1 MSDPINPIPPKRPII
16 LIVDDDRNTREGL
29 QRALQRR
36 YVVRLAEDATRAL
49 EQLADSEVDVLLSD
63 MRMPGMDGLGLL
75 RRVQAQHPS
84 TVCILL
90 TAYGSVETAVEAM
103 KQGAYD
109 FLTKPVNLDH
119 LEMLIERALHSR
131 DMESRNRD
139 LQAQLDRKYGMEN
152 IVGDSPSMQQV
163 FDIVRQAAPSNATVL
178 IQGPSGTGK
187 ELVANAIHRLSYRA
201 KGPFVAVNCA
211 ALSPTLLESEL
222 FGHEKGA
229 FTGAVA
235 RRKGRFELADGGTL
249 FLDEIS
255 EIELATQVKLLRV
268 LEERRFERVG
278 GVESVEV
285 DIRLIAA
292 TNRNLKDLVAQ
303 GKFREDLFFRL
314 NVVDIFLPP
323 LAERMGDI
331 PLLCDH
337 FLRECAERNN
347 RPVPGITP
355 DALNLLTAYPWPGNV
370 RELRNTIEKML
381 VLGRGDKL
389 TARDVP
395 ANIREVS
402 RERLPTLQSAV
413 VQVSGSLAELERER
427 ILAVLR
433 KQNDNRTRA
442 AVELGISRRT
452 LHRKLNEYEQQGLLA
467 PEQTTE

>member
-1 MSDPINPIPPKRPII
+1 MSETANQKRSVI

-29 QRALQRR
+29 QRALQRH
-36 YVVRLAEDATRAL
+36 YVVRMAEDATRAL
-49 EQLADSEVDVLLSD
+49 ALLADNEVDVLLSD
-63 MRMPGMDGLGLL
+63 LRMPGLDGLGLL
-75 RRVQAQHPS
+75 RRVQAQHPA
-84 TVCILL
+84 TICILL

-139 LQAQLDRKYGMEN
+139 LQAQLDRKFGMEN
-152 IVGDSPSMQQV
+152 IIGNSPPMQHV
-163 FDIVRQAAPSNATVL
+163 FDIVRQAAPSSATVL

-187 ELVANAIHRLSYRA
+187 ELVAHAIHRLSTRA
-201 KGPFVAVNCA
+201 KGAFIAVHCA
-211 ALSPTLLESEL
+211 ALSSTLLESEL

-255 EIELATQVKLLRV
+255 EIDPATQVKLLRV

-278 GVESVEV
+278 GVEPVEV

-292 TNRNLKDLVAQ
+292 TNRDLKELVAQ

-323 LAERMGDI
+323 LADRTGDI
-331 PLLCDH
+331 PLLCEH
-337 FLRECAERNN
+337 FLCEYAERNH
-347 RPVPGITP
+347 RPVPGMTP

-370 RELRNTIEKML
+370 RELRNTIEKMV
-381 VLGRGDKL
+381 VLGRGEKL

-395 ANIREVS
+395 ANIREIG
-402 RERLPTLQSAV
+402 RERLPALRSA
-413 VQVSGSLAELERER
+413 SLPAGGSLADTEREK

-442 AVELGISRRT
+442 AIELGISRRT
-452 LHRKLNEYEQQGLLA
+452 LHRKLNEYKQQGALS
-467 PEQTTE
+467 PDEEIVSH